1 MLLLSHDQFQQYLLL
16 VFLNI
21 FVVYFVKLLLF
32 CSFVTKYKKAVYIV
46 TKYYKKAV
54 YIVKG
59 SHGHNHM
66 IVGFTATYAISAY
79 HH

>member
-32 CSFVTKYKKAVYIV
+32 CSFVTKY
-46 TKYYKKAV
+46 YKKAV
-54 YIVKG
+54 YIVMG

>member
-46 TKYYKKAV
+46 
-54 YIVKG
+54 KG